1 MPRAGAPSVA
11 RVWDDQET
19 RAEVARRR
27 LARLTAEFEQAQ
39 ARRRETAEPPRP
51 AEQPVAPVHAA
62 PRRRLAPA
70 HVRVVAAVLVAAAV
84 VTAWWVLAG
93 RPAEHAVPVTV
104 DAPAASTSPETA
116 EPGATGTASAPLVV
130 DVAGKVRRP
139 GIVELPSG
147 SRVVDAI
154 EAAGGLRGRPDTT
167 ALNLARKLVDGEQV
181 LVGVRA
187 ASVPAAP
194 GGSGTAS
201 TPGAAAGTPG
211 AVVDLNT
218 ATLEQLDTLPG
229 VGPVT
234 AQAILSWR
242 EEHGRFTTVD
252 DLLDVKGIGE
262 ATLAELRDLVAAG

>member
-1 MPRAGAPSVA
+1 
-11 RVWDDQET
+11 VWDDQET

-39 ARRRETAEPPRP
+39 ARRRQPERPEVTPVTPAEPP
-51 AEQPVAPVHAA
+51 AA
-62 PRRRLAPA
+62 SRLRLSSA
-70 HVRVVAAVLVAAAV
+70 HVRVVGVVLTAAAV
-84 VTAWWVLAG
+84 VTVWWVLAG
-93 RPAEHAVPVTV
+93 RPSEHAVPVTV
-104 DAPAASTSPETA
+104 ETPANASPGASPGPEGSGSAAPGGGGA
-116 EPGATGTASAPLVV
+116 EPAQPVVV

-139 GIVELPSG
+139 GIVELPPG

-154 EAAGGLRGRPDTT
+154 EAAGGVRGRPDTT
-167 ALNLARKLVDGEQV
+167 SLNLARKLVDGEQV
-181 LVGVRA
+181 LVGVEA
-187 ASVPAAP
+187 AAVPVAPAP
-194 GGSGTAS
+194 GGV
-201 TPGAAAGTPG
+201 PGAAPAPG

-242 EEHGRFTTVD
+242 EEHGSFASVD

-262 ATLAELRDLVAAG
+262 ATLAELRDLVSAG

>member
-1 MPRAGAPSVA
+1 M
-11 RVWDDQET
+11 WDDQET

-39 ARRRETAEPPRP
+39 ARRVPPERAAVTPAVPEEPSAPPRL
-51 AEQPVAPVHAA
+51 
-62 PRRRLAPA
+62 RLSGA
-70 HVRVVAAVLVAAAV
+70 HVRVVGVVLTAAAV
-84 VTAWWVLAG
+84 VTVWWVLAG
-93 RPAEHAVPVTV
+93 RPSEHAVPVTV
-104 DAPAASTSPETA
+104 ETPASASPEPAASAAT
-116 EPGATGTASAPLVV
+116 PGAGGTEAGQPLVV

-139 GIVELPSG
+139 GIVELPAG

-154 EAAGGLRGRPDTT
+154 EAAGGVRGRPDTT
-167 ALNLARKLVDGEQV
+167 SLNLARKLVDGEQV
-181 LVGVRA
+181 LVGVEA
-187 ASVPAAP
+187 AAVPVAPAP
-194 GGSGTAS
+194 GGV
-201 TPGAAAGTPG
+201 PGAAPAPG

-242 EEHGRFTTVD
+242 EEHGSFTSVD

-262 ATLAELRDLVAAG
+262 ATLAELRDLVSAG

>member
-1 MPRAGAPSVA
+1 M
-11 RVWDDQET
+11 WDDQET

-39 ARRRETAEPPRP
+39 ARRRQPERPDVAPVVPAEPP
-51 AEQPVAPVHAA
+51 APS
-62 PRRRLAPA
+62 RLRLSGA
-70 HVRVVAAVLVAAAV
+70 HVRVVGVVLTAAAV
-84 VTAWWVLAG
+84 VTVWWVLAG
-93 RPAEHAVPVTV
+93 RPSEHAVPVTV
-104 DAPAASTSPETA
+104 ET
-116 EPGATGTASAPLVV
+116 PASASPGPDGSRSPAPGGGGAEQAQPVVV

-139 GIVELPSG
+139 GIVELPPG

-154 EAAGGLRGRPDTT
+154 EAAGGVRGRPDTT
-167 ALNLARKLVDGEQV
+167 SLNLARKLVDGEQV
-181 LVGVRA
+181 LVGVEA
-187 ASVPAAP
+187 AAAPAAP
-194 GGSGTAS
+194 APGGA
-201 TPGAAAGTPG
+201 PGAAPAPG

-242 EEHGRFTTVD
+242 EEHGSFASVD

-262 ATLAELRDLVAAG
+262 ATLAELRDLVSAG